1 MLSVLFLFQLMTKN
15 LFRIIEL
22 MDYSSQML
30 EIRSNTNNYFI
41 NISNKCSL
49 LARKGSLDFCRNRNI
64 FYALLTSSISFCEYS
79 EVLNFKKQVNV
90 TTKQIKPRK

>member
-30 EIRSNTNNYFI
+30 EIRSNTDNYFI
-41 NISNKCSL
+41 NISNKCSIL
-49 LARKGSLDFCRNRNI
+49 QLERGALISVAIEISFV
-64 FYALLTSSISFCEYS
+64 LLTSSISYKYS
-79 EVLNFKKQVNV
+79 KVFTVLRNK
-90 TTKQIKPRK
+90 

>member
-30 EIRSNTNNYFI
+30 EIRSNTDNYFI
-41 NISNKCSL
+41 NISNKCSIL
-49 LARKGSLDFCRNRNI
+49 QLEREALISVAIEISFV
-64 FYALLTSSISFCEYS
+64 LLTSSISY
-79 EVLNFKKQVNV
+79 
-90 TTKQIKPRK
+90 

>member
-30 EIRSNTNNYFI
+30 EIRSNTDNYFI
-41 NISNKCSL
+41 NISNKCSIL
-49 LARKGSLDFCRNRNI
+49 QLEREALISVAIEISFV
-64 FYALLTSSISFCEYS
+64 LLTSSISYK
-79 EVLNFKKQVNV
+79 FKWM
-90 TTKQIKPRK
+90 